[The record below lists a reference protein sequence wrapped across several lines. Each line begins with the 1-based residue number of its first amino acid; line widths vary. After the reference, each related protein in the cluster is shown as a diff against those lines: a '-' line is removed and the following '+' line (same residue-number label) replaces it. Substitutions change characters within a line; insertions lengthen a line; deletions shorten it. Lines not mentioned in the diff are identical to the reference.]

1 MWLVY
6 LIAGI
11 VVLWKLRN
19 VIKTSINSAEEWSL
33 LLSQQSNIQLRK
45 QGQVLKSQLEEV
57 DGMPL
62 PSQVVAEFEA
72 KQKK

>member
-6 LIAGI
+6 LIAGLI
-11 VVLWKLRN
+11 VLWKLRN
-19 VIKTSINSAEEWSL
+19 IIKTSINSAEEWSL

-45 QGQVLKSQLEEV
+45 QANNLKAQLEEV
-57 DGMPL
+57 NGMPL
-62 PSQVVAEFEA
+62 PSQVVEEFEA

>member
-1 MWLVY
+1 MWIVY
-6 LIAGI
+6 LVAGLI
-11 VVLWKLRN
+11 VLWKIRN
-19 VIKTSINSAEEWSL
+19 IIKTSINSAEEWSL

-45 QGQVLKSQLEEV
+45 QANNLKAQLELV